1 MRTQW
6 SSVFT
11 IGLLCFCL
19 APRRTQAQYPPELQ
33 QQMWSAQWITH
44 PDAPQRDAV
53 VLRFRKV
60 IDLPQKPAHFIVH
73 VSADN
78 QFQFYVNQQWVGF
91 GPARADLAHWRYET
105 YDIAPFLRGGKNVLA
120 ATVWN
125 FGVLT
130 PLSQIS
136 DRTAFI
142 LHGDTDAERAA
153 DTNDS
158 WEVEQ
163 EKGIHALPTPEQV
176 RRKYYVS
183 EPAELMDG
191 AILDWQWNM
200 DSAPIRGWVKPQPL
214 EYASLVGGALQN
226 DNWQLVPDPLPAMQ
240 LQLAPAGS
248 VVRTQGIE
256 TPFGFPSAPLAVPT
270 HSKISILLDDSHLT
284 TAYPALTVSGGRG
297 ATIRLTYAEA
307 LFSDKGEKGNRNDIA
322 GKHIE
327 GIFDEFIA
335 DGAANRTFMPLGWKT
350 WRYLQLDIQ
359 TGADPL
365 QLDKLQSFFTAYP
378 FEERG
383 YFHSDDPS

>member
-1 MRTQW
+1 MRTRW
-6 SSVFT
+6 ASVLA
-11 IGLLCFCL
+11 IGLVYFYL
-19 APRRTQAQYPPELQ
+19 APLCAEAQYPPELQ

-53 VLRFRKV
+53 VLRFRKI
-60 IDLPQKPAHFIVH
+60 IDLPQKHEHYIVH

-78 QFQFYVNQQWVGF
+78 QFQLYANQQWIGF

-136 DRTAFI
+136 DRTAFV

-163 EKGIHALPTPEQV
+163 EKGIHTLSTPEQV

-183 EPAELMDG
+183 EPAELLDG
-191 AILDWQWNM
+191 PILDWQWNA
-200 DSAPIRGWVKPQPL
+200 DSGSIRGWVKPQPL
-214 EYASLVGGALQN
+214 ETASLLGGALQN

-240 LQLAPAGS
+240 LRLSPAGHI
-248 VVRTQGIE
+248 VRAQGIE
-256 TPFGFPSAPLAVPT
+256 IPSGFPAASFTVPPHT
-270 HSKISILLDDSHLT
+270 K
-284 TAYPALTVSGGRG
+284 
-297 ATIRLTYAEA
+297 
-307 LFSDKGEKGNRNDIA
+307 
-322 GKHIE
+322 
-327 GIFDEFIA
+327 
-335 DGAANRTFMPLGWKT
+335 
-350 WRYLQLDIQ
+350 
-359 TGADPL
+359 
-365 QLDKLQSFFTAYP
+365 
-378 FEERG
+378 
-383 YFHSDDPS
+383 